1 MTCFYTSHF
10 LLSSVIFLV
19 SRGENSGS
27 QTQEVMDQVKLL
39 KAQISEL
46 EAQEKELD
54 NQKTWLE
61 ENIKLLNH
69 APFTKTYLFM
79 LSAITLRSFDFFFL
93 FSHSD
98 NCFLY
103 LFSYM
108 NCNFA
113 LAQHAQFLHSAIYH
127 WTNNIHIL
135 SVKIFPLHL
144 YS

>member
-1 MTCFYTSHF
+1 M
-10 LLSSVIFLV
+10 

-27 QTQEVMDQVKLL
+27 QTQEAMDQVKLL

-54 NQKTWLE
+54 NQKALLE

-69 APFTKTYLFM
+69 DPLAKAYLLM
-79 LSAITLRSFDFFFL
+79 VSVIKLRSYEFYYIY
-93 FSHSD
+93 SSSD
-98 NCFLY
+98 YYFLY

-113 LAQHAQFLHSAIYH
+113 L
-127 WTNNIHIL
+127 
-135 SVKIFPLHL
+135 V
-144 YS
+144 